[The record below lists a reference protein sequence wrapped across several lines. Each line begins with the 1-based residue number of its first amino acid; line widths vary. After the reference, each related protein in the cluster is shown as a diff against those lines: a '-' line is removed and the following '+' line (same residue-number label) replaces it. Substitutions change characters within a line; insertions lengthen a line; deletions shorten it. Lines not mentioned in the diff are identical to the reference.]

1 MLYRYHVRT
10 GTGMEGAYRLFGGER
25 DLFESFVAAPGPA
38 GWRYFG
44 RVFGPDSELELST
57 VDFVVDTE
65 WRLVRYRERN
75 SAGPEVVVIPGPGG
89 MEVITRGDGEEKSV
103 EIPGAEVVWSRSPCS
118 LLVAE
123 RRARTLKTN
132 RLRAVRILVPDDPA
146 PVFVSLDRQGHE
158 ESTSR
163 PDSEAGM
170 IQVKV
175 EGQTIDAELAED
187 RPLSAEGW
195 FALITDRSQT

>member
-1 MLYRYHVRT
+1 
-10 GTGMEGAYRLFGGER
+10 MEGAYRLLGGGG

-44 RVFGPDSELELST
+44 RVFGPDSEIELST

-75 SAGPEVVVIPGPGG
+75 SAGPEVVVVARPEG

-123 RRARTLKTN
+123 RRLRALSTYA
-132 RLRAVRILVPDDPA
+132 LRAVKIEPTGEASGVQISLARLGGME
-146 PVFVSLDRQGHE
+146 LDRDARRAGGKFLVRE
-158 ESTSR
+158 NGRTI
-163 PDSEAGM
+163 EALIG
-170 IQVKV
+170 
-175 EGQTIDAELAED
+175 ED
-187 RPLSAEGW
+187 RPLSAKGW
-195 FALITDRSQT
+195 FELLTPR